1 MALWCSAFYANC
13 DLQKTP
19 TERESLPE
27 IMGAGGQEE
36 TREQVEELF
45 SYVFHQF
52 EKVEKFFFY
61 LFDLFQKVEEL
72 PEPDSVMACSQA
84 SDK

>member
-1 MALWCSAFYANC
+1 M
-13 DLQKTP
+13 QKTP
-19 TERESLPE
+19 TVRESLPE
-27 IMGAGGQEE
+27 VMGAGGQEE

-45 SYVFHQF
+45 FLSISSVPNGG
-52 EKVEKFFFY
+52 KVFFY

-84 SDK
+84 SDKQAMVMIKMRVR

>member
-1 MALWCSAFYANC
+1 M
-13 DLQKTP
+13 
-19 TERESLPE
+19 
-27 IMGAGGQEE
+27 
-36 TREQVEELF
+36 EELF
-45 SYVFHQF
+45 FYVFHLF
-52 EKVEKFFFY
+52 EKVEKLFFFY

>member
-1 MALWCSAFYANC
+1 M
-13 DLQKTP
+13 QKTP

-45 SYVFHQF
+45 FYVFHLFQ
-52 EKVEKFFFY
+52 KVEKLLFFY